1 MIARVRGLALALLIL
16 TALVGPAAHAGGGA
30 KKAPR
35 GLLGRL
41 RRGGSRSGGGTRKG
55 LLGLGLGRRST
66 AHAGAPA
73 RPTSLGATRLSGAT
87 RRPGATRG
95 SSATRRPGAL
105 RVRTRPK
112 IRVPKLARRAPR
124 ATRAPKR
131 ELAIRSVANRPRIAD
146 ASVSGLTVAGVGS
159 VVKTSAQAAPKLR
172 ALGGVAGVA
181 LIVASAAG
189 LVEADTG
196 SDRADAAH
204 GLAWGMQSLGEVVNG
219 GSTLTTA
226 LGVGGGAIQTAVG
239 LHRVRT
245 GLKQKDR
252 HQVILGSLDIV
263 AGAAWVAST
272 TTGNPI
278 TAGVFLVATAAR
290 VGYANAAELKAL
302 PGQIA
307 GLARRV
313 AARVRGGGRRP
324 GGEPA
329 ATSP

>member
-1 MIARVRGLALALLIL
+1 MRRLVVALLIL
-16 TALVGPAAHAGGGA
+16 TALVGPVAHAGSG

-35 GLLGRL
+35 GVMGRL
-41 RRGGSRSGGGTRKG
+41 RRTGARAGGGRTKG
-55 LLGLGLGRRST
+55 LLGVGLGRRG
-66 AHAGAPA
+66 AGHAGAPA
-73 RPTSLGATRLSGAT
+73 RPTTLGGT
-87 RRPGATRG
+87 RRPG
-95 SSATRRPGAL
+95 GAL
-105 RVRTRPK
+105 RIGASATKARVAVRA
-112 IRVPKLARRAPR
+112 KLKVRSRARRAPR
-124 ATRAPKR
+124 ADKR
-131 ELAIRSVANRPRIAD
+131 VLAIRSVATRPRVAE

-172 ALGGVAGVA
+172 ALGGIAGGV

-189 LVEADTG
+189 LVSADTG
-196 SDRADAAH
+196 LERADAAH
-204 GLAWGMQSLGEVVNG
+204 GLAWGMQSLGEVVRG

-239 LHRVRT
+239 LHRVRS
-245 GLKQKDR
+245 GIKQKDR
-252 HQVILGSLDIV
+252 RQVILGSLDIV
-263 AGAAWVAST
+263 AGAAWVASA

-313 AARVRGGGRRP
+313 AARVAGSVGAAHQLERP
-324 GGEPA
+324 GQ
-329 ATSP
+329 